1 MALSAADQDMDPQP
15 RPRTPGERYEALAF
29 TFCKTATLVLLTQKF
44 ALPVSAGL
52 AAMFYILAQVNGKQD
67 TRCILKHPVLIA
79 AFWGSIA
86 VCSLILQLWP
96 LFHRVGPR

>member
-1 MALSAADQDMDPQP
+1 MAVTAADQNLAPEP
-15 RPRTPGERYEALAF
+15 RQKTPGERYEALAF

-52 AAMFYILAQVNGKQD
+52 AAVFYILAQVHGKQD

-96 LFHRVGPR
+96 LFHPATPR